1 MNFEGLMRSFG
12 PHELRKV
19 YLTLREFK
27 LVDEDFLEKFDAA
40 INEGYKQ
47 LALENAKT
55 YHEVKKNTEKMK
67 KGEHPTNFVAE
78 GGLVFFKH
86 KTLKCPEC
94 GGMVVSSRFC
104 PNGVKESGGYGDD
117 RAARGCRN
125 RRSGP
130 GEPLFFYSDA
140 SAVRLKQR
148 DFDFYSAVLGERR
161 YTAEYNRWGY

>member
-104 PNGVKESGGYGDD
+104 PNGVKESGGYGGVIMCENNELVQ
-117 RAARGCRN
+117 ANTHGTGGCAYEAWL
-125 RRSGP
+125 P
-130 GEPLFFYSDA
+130 ETFDE
-140 SAVRLKQR
+140 AVNEKKPCK
-148 DFDFYSAVLGERR
+148 GCKEKK
-161 YTAEYNRWGY
+161 